1 MLLRWT
7 AAAKASYQRK
17 LNHWLLTF
25 FGGYKTTIEPS
36 AWYDITHTWTKNFS
50 LFVTFITRASPDPST
65 TLYFLRLHPC
75 NTSVT
80 SSTLCAR
87 TVNGSF
93 DWNPYKK
100 IYKRQVRS
108 SPFIRGTDIWKDSV
122 VNLLY
127 AKSELRSIFA
137 FAAGDLRACQSFLKL
152 SGPCQQD
159 LRRVP
164 GLAFFS
170 LWLLDV
176 EHYRWSTTLQ
186 VRVFTIF
193 QACLERCNSKQL
205 SLRL

>member
-1 MLLRWT
+1 M
-7 AAAKASYQRK
+7 
-17 LNHWLLTF
+17 
-25 FGGYKTTIEPS
+25 
-36 AWYDITHTWTKNFS
+36 
-50 LFVTFITRASPDPST
+50 TFITRASPDPST

-127 AKSELRSIFA
+127 AKSELRSIFP
-137 FAAGDLRACQSFLKL
+137 FAARGFTCMSVIFKTIRTVSARLEARPRI
-152 SGPCQQD
+152 G
-159 LRRVP
+159 
-164 GLAFFS
+164 FFFAMIAG
-170 LWLLDV
+170 
-176 EHYRWSTTLQ
+176 R
-186 VRVFTIF
+186 
-193 QACLERCNSKQL
+193 
-205 SLRL
+205 